1 MTTNQ
6 VRLDGRQP
14 ILQVKVVSEPE
25 ELRAALGV
33 RYRAYQADN
42 LIPPSETGIYSDK
55 YDEMG
60 STLQLAVTDERGI
73 VGTLR
78 LCFSVGPGSTGT
90 MPCAAVYPEVA
101 LIRQEVKGPIVEL
114 SRLAIDPSITNTSYK
129 TTLYAALVRAGL
141 EALHAS
147 GARIVFLAARATSL
161 NFYERILGFK
171 VAAEPRFYPPGNIP
185 ITLTTLD
192 MRALN
197 YALLRNKFFKTTA
210 NNSGDLQQRIEEI
223 ISDVYAAETP

>member
-1 MTTNQ
+1 MIKNQ

-14 ILQVKVVSEPE
+14 ILQVKVVSDPDEM
-25 ELRAALGV
+25 RAALGV
-33 RYRAYQADN
+33 RYRAYEADKH
-42 LIPPSETGIYSDK
+42 IPFSETGIYTDK

-60 STLQLAVTDERGI
+60 STLQLAVIDERGI

-78 LCFSVGPGSTGT
+78 LCFSVSRGSADT
-90 MPCAAVYPEVA
+90 MPCAAVYPEVGP
-101 LIRQEVKGPIVEL
+101 IRQAFEGPIVEL

-147 GARIVFLAARATSL
+147 GARLVFLAARATSL

-171 VAAEPRFYPPGNIP
+171 AAAEPRFYPPGDIP
-185 ITLTTLD
+185 ITLTSLD

-197 YALLRNKFFKTTA
+197 YARLRNKFFKTA
-210 NNSGDLQQRIEEI
+210 NSSGDLQQRIEEI
-223 ISDVYAAETP
+223 ISDVFAPETN